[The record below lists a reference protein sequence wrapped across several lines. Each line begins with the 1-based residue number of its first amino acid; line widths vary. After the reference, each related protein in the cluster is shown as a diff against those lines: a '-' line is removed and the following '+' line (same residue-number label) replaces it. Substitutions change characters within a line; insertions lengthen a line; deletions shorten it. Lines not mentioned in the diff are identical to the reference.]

1 VAIGAGR
8 VHVERRAVLAGALA
22 GFVVAAAS
30 ILLWQLCDAVFD
42 LGDSSLVFAFYVVVL
57 VGWIAAGYVAGR
69 RSPDAP
75 YSHGVLASVVSFA
88 PIAVV
93 GLVIAAARGDD
104 IPAVEMTFNLL
115 VAGSAGI
122 LGGLLAGARP

>member
-1 VAIGAGR
+1 VAVADVR
-8 VHVERRAVLAGALA
+8 VDRRAVLAGALV

-57 VGWIAAGYVAGR
+57 VGWVASGFVAGR

-75 YSHGVLASVVSFA
+75 YSHAVLASVVSFV
-88 PIAVV
+88 PIAAV
-93 GLVIAAARGDD
+93 GLVVAAARGDD
-104 IPAVEMTFNLL
+104 IPAIEMVFNLL

-122 LGGLLAGARP
+122 LGGLVAGARP

>member
-1 VAIGAGR
+1 MTDVQ
-8 VHVERRAVLAGALA
+8 VDRRAAGAGALV
-22 GFVVAAAS
+22 GFVVAAVS

-42 LGDSSLVFAFYVVVL
+42 LGDSSLVFLFYVVVL
-57 VGWIAAGYVAGR
+57 LGWIAAGYVAGR

-75 YSHGVLASVVSFA
+75 YSHGVLASVLSFV

-93 GLVIAAARGDD
+93 GLVVAAARGDD
-104 IPAVEMTFNLL
+104 IPAIEMVFNLL

-122 LGGLLAGARP
+122 LGGLVAGSRP

>member
-1 VAIGAGR
+1 VRI
-8 VHVERRAVLAGALA
+8 ERRAVFAGALV
-22 GFVVAAAS
+22 GFVVAAAA

-42 LGDSSLVFAFYVVVL
+42 LGDSSIVFLFYVVVL
-57 VGWIAAGYVAGR
+57 VGWVASGYVAGR

-75 YSHGVLASVVSFA
+75 YSHGVLASVLSFV

-93 GLVIAAARGDD
+93 GIVVAAARGDD
-104 IPAVEMTFNLL
+104 IPAIEMVFNLL

-122 LGGLLAGARP
+122 LGGLVAGARP

>member
-1 VAIGAGR
+1 MAVGTGR
-8 VHVERRAVLAGALA
+8 LQVDRRAVTAGALV

-42 LGDSSLVFAFYVVVL
+42 LGDSSLVFLFYAVVL
-57 VGWIAAGYVAGR
+57 VGWIAAGYLAGR

-75 YSHGVLASVVSFA
+75 YSHGVLASVLSFA

-93 GLVIAAARGDD
+93 GLVVAAARGDD
-104 IPAVEMTFNLL
+104 IPAVEMVFNLL

-122 LGGLLAGARP
+122 LGALVAGARP

>member
-1 VAIGAGR
+1 VTDVR
-8 VHVERRAVLAGALA
+8 LDRRSVLVGALV

-42 LGDSSLVFAFYVVVL
+42 LGDSSLVFVFYVVVL
-57 VGWIAAGYVAGR
+57 AGWIASGYVAGR

-75 YSHGVLASVVSFA
+75 YSHGVLAAVLSFV

-93 GLVIAAARGDD
+93 GLVVAAARSDD
-104 IPAVEMTFNLL
+104 IPAIEMVFNLL

-122 LGGLLAGARP
+122 LGGLVAGARP

>member
-1 VAIGAGR
+1 VAVADVR
-8 VHVERRAVLAGALA
+8 VDRRAVLAGALV

-42 LGDSSLVFAFYVVVL
+42 LGDSSLVFVFYAVVL
-57 VGWIAAGYVAGR
+57 AGWIAAGYVAGR

-75 YSHGVLASVVSFA
+75 YSHAVLASVVSFV
-88 PIAVV
+88 PIAAV
-93 GLVIAAARGDD
+93 GLVVAAARGDD
-104 IPAVEMTFNLL
+104 IPAIEMVFNLL

-122 LGGLLAGARP
+122 LGGLVAGARP